1 MTKYRLGDEP
11 RAFSYQDNG
20 NKKSVLLR
28 QIIALIDFNDV
39 KAGTL
44 GGWIDDES
52 VLSQSGNCWIYDEN
66 ALAFSGATITGDA
79 RITQASVVRDGAQI
93 GDAAWI
99 DRAEISDN
107 AQYVTTSPFGI
118 LLFAVSAF
126 SAVMRALCVTLKLSP
141 PKDLLVKTTSS
152 CKFTIGRQSAIHAWC
167 IRCRSMV
174 MQLSTMPL

>member
-52 VLSQSGNCWIYDEN
+52 VLSQSGDCWIYDEN
-66 ALAFSGATITGDA
+66 ALAFSGATISGNA

-99 DRAEISDN
+99 DRAEISHN
-107 AQYVTTSPFGI
+107 AQIRDNVTIRDSVVRGEC
-118 LLFAVSAF
+118 LLCGDAR
-126 SAVMRALCVTLKLSP
+126 MCVTLKLSP
-141 PKDLLVKTTSS
+141 PKD
-152 CKFTIGRQSAIHAWC
+152 
-167 IRCRSMV
+167 
-174 MQLSTMPL
+174 

>member
-52 VLSQSGNCWIYDEN
+52 VLSQSGDCWIYDEN
-66 ALAFSGATITGDA
+66 ALAFSGATISGNA
-79 RITQASVVRDGAQI
+79 RITQASVVRDARRLVMPPGLTEQKSAI
-93 GDAAWI
+93 T
-99 DRAEISDN
+99 RK
-107 AQYVTTSPFGI
+107 YVTTSPFGI

-141 PKDLLVKTTSS
+141 PKD
-152 CKFTIGRQSAIHAWC
+152 
-167 IRCRSMV
+167 
-174 MQLSTMPL
+174 